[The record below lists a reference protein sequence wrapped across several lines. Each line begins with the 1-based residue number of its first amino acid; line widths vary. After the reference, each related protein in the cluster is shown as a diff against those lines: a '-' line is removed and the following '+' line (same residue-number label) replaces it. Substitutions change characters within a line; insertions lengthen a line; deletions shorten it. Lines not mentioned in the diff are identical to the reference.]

1 MQDNIIISG
10 IQQMGVGV
18 SNVEESWKWYREY
31 FGFEVIVFDEWA
43 DAEFML
49 PYTGGTPKSRHACLA
64 LNLQGG
70 GGFEI
75 WQHTSFTPRAA
86 NFDIIPGD
94 LGIYSCKIKCK
105 DAESYFKILKDKGQ
119 NVSEKVYTDA
129 TGRKFFYVRDPW
141 NNLFQ
146 LVQPTQQQAG
156 WLLDEGK
163 PTGGVYGGVVGSHDA
178 DAAMIFYK
186 EMLGYDIVLSD
197 ETKEF
202 DDLSYL
208 GAQGVTFRRVI
219 LGHSEIKKG
228 PFGRLLGPS
237 EIEII
242 QAINR
247 PQPIRKIFENRMW
260 GELGFIQICYDIYN
274 MDGLREF
281 CKEKGWNFTVDSM
294 AYKNDFNM
302 GEAGGD
308 FAYNED
314 PSGSL
319 IEYVQTNKLTIMKK
333 LGIAINLKKRK
344 GKALPKWMLKC
355 LRFLKRK
362 ELPPHKA

>member
-1 MQDNIIISG
+1 
-10 IQQMGVGV
+10 MGVGV
-18 SNVEESWKWYREY
+18 SSVEEAWKWYREY

-75 WQHTSFTPRAA
+75 WQHTSFEPRRPA
-86 NFDIIPGD
+86 FDVVPGD

-105 DAESYFKILKDKGQ
+105 DAVSYHKTLKDKGQ
-119 NVSEKVYTDA
+119 RVSDEVYTDA
-129 TGRKFFYVRDPW
+129 TGRKYFYVRDPW
-141 NNLFQ
+141 DNLFQ
-146 LVQPTQQQAG
+146 MVQPTEQQAG
-156 WLLDEGK
+156 WMFNENL
-163 PTGGVYGGVVGSHDA
+163 PTGGVYGAVVGSHDA
-178 DAAMIFYK
+178 DAAKNFYDK
-186 EMLGYDIVLSD
+186 MLGYDVVLSD
-197 ETKEF
+197 QTGTF
-202 DDLSYL
+202 DDLAHL
-208 GAQGVTFRRVI
+208 GAPNVQFRRIV
-219 LGHSEIKKG
+219 LAHSQPKKG

-242 QAINR
+242 QALDR
-247 PQPIRKIFENRMW
+247 PTPARRIFEDRMW
-260 GELGFIQICYDIYN
+260 GELGFIQICYDIRN

-281 CKEKGWNFTVDSM
+281 CKEQGWNFTVDSM

-333 LGIAINLKKRK
+333 LGIALNLKKRNPEK
-344 GKALPKWMLKC
+344 SLPTWILWC

-362 ELPPHKA
+362 ELPPHVN